1 MTASPDLANRPP
13 PPSSPLRDF
22 RRFNGFA
29 APSTSSYRSHLSALV
44 VAVLILVTASWN
56 VAAVGASTDFY
67 YDHWR
72 CNNYLSGE
80 TVVVG
85 AAAGR
90 LIELHIRNNIAVSQC
105 LSTCVC
111 RVINSSCLPANGV
124 ALALELRMLLSF
136 IQRNDIKTII
146 ST

>member
-1 MTASPDLANRPP
+1 MTAAPDLADRPP
-13 PPSSPLRDF
+13 PPLPSPLRDF

-29 APSTSSYRSHLSALV
+29 APSTSSYRSHLSAWV
-44 VAVLILVTASWN
+44 VAVAVQILVTASWN
-56 VAAVGASTDFY
+56 VGAVGATTDFY

-90 LIELHIRNNIAVSQC
+90 LIELHIRDNIAVS
-105 LSTCVC
+105 SCVC
-111 RVINSSCLPANGV
+111 VYA
-124 ALALELRMLLSF
+124 AL
-136 IQRNDIKTII
+136 
-146 ST
+146 